1 MESEDRARPHEY
13 EGSFAPWEGSPW
25 AQDCLGIMGPGQALR
40 VACAP
45 L

>member
-1 MESEDRARPHEY
+1 MRPKLVPTDK
-13 EGSFAPWEGSPW
+13 GILAPRKGSPG
-25 AQDCLGIMGPGQALR
+25 AQDYLGIMGPGQALR